1 MASRREFLQIGV
13 AALALPI
20 SARAGVKSTG
30 APGESAP
37 AQLYKVIYDERHA
50 SGRAFAS
57 EVKRLGA
64 SLQAMKGDITDFWFN
79 ELDARWKKEPVA
91 VAGLTEH
98 GPLFCLE
105 RLSWDHG
112 MRVVYRADHTYRPGG
127 YIEHELYGSERMLRE
142 AVELSSSG
150 PDWSTRVASLLT
162 RCPTTRAQAS
172 KLTIVT
178 PAAEQAGD
186 PEHLVSW
193 VIAPPGGA
201 RKYPGA

>member
-20 SARAGVKSTG
+20 SARAGVKATG

-79 ELDARWKKEPVA
+79 ELDARWKK
-91 VAGLTEH
+91 
-98 GPLFCLE
+98 
-105 RLSWDHG
+105 
-112 MRVVYRADHTYRPGG
+112 
-127 YIEHELYGSERMLRE
+127 
-142 AVELSSSG
+142 
-150 PDWSTRVASLLT
+150 
-162 RCPTTRAQAS
+162 
-172 KLTIVT
+172 
-178 PAAEQAGD
+178 
-186 PEHLVSW
+186 
-193 VIAPPGGA
+193 
-201 RKYPGA
+201 